1 MTIDTAATEGEKPP
15 LRPVAFWEKSL
26 SVRYAI
32 ASFFI
37 LILFLYLNF
46 REVRVETLELGN
58 IAPKYVVA
66 QVDFSYY
73 DDEATIIL
81 RQEAG
86 RDIGDIYELTP
97 SNVHQQRTEFE
108 KYLRKDTSWREILPT
123 ATFEEI
129 YRGIDVL
136 EEALLMI
143 RLTDPRTLK
152 KMEEAD
158 LHTVGY
164 FAVAPTE
171 LEDEHPLP
179 HTIWN
184 YLEQQGMLG
193 HDLSP
198 ATISFLINA
207 FRDRPWHVSI
217 DPSAQ
222 RTLRK
227 RVQSKVPDKYSKVL
241 AGSRLID
248 QGERVTPRH
257 LVMLQAMKSTLS
269 EQRNLWHP
277 MTLLGSLL
285 MALIFTAFWVGYL
298 SVYTPHVLAS
308 NRQILLLMTV
318 LVLTMGLSKIVEF
331 FLISLRGNLLDI
343 IRFPLLVP
351 FAAIALSSVMN
362 SSIAFFATVFLT
374 VLFSMTLPFERQG
387 FLITNL
393 AASLVTIFNVRL
405 LRKRNEIFWI
415 CAKAWLCCLVVI
427 LAMHLYESSFGNRT
441 MWIDLA
447 SAGMFMLLTAIL
459 VVGLLPLL
467 ESSFQVMTNAA
478 LMEYL
483 DPDQPLLR
491 RMSMEVPGT
500 YQHSLVVANLAE
512 AAATAIGAN
521 GLFCRVATL
530 FHDVGK
536 IATPNYFTENQPGGM
551 DIHQLLT
558 PAESAQVIMAHV
570 PEGVT
575 IARRAK
581 LPEPF
586 IDIIQQHHGNTLVY
600 YFYRKQLDA
609 IGGDVTKVSEKD
621 FRYPGPKPQ
630 TKEAS
635 IILIADSFEAASR
648 SVEIVDEPHLRQ
660 LIDQLTQEKASDGQ
674 FDECAL
680 TFQELDII
688 KYTMVKT
695 LIAAGHSRVK
705 YPKRLT

>member
-1 MTIDTAATEGEKPP
+1 MTTEPP
-15 LRPVAFWEKSL
+15 HIEGAQRPSRPVAFWERSL

-32 ASFFI
+32 LGLFI
-37 LILFLYLNF
+37 LLLFFYLHF

-86 RDIGDIYELTP
+86 RDISEVYQINP
-97 SNVHQQRTEFE
+97 ISVHQQRADFE
-108 KYLRKDTSWREILPT
+108 NLLRKDTSWREILPT

-136 EEALLMI
+136 EEALLMV

-164 FAVAPTE
+164 FSLSPNE
-171 LEDEHPLP
+171 IEGEHPLP
-179 HTIWN
+179 HTVWH
-184 YLEQQGMLG
+184 YLEHQGLLG
-193 HDLSP
+193 YDLSP
-198 ATISFLINA
+198 STITFLINA
-207 FRDRPWHVSI
+207 FRQRNWDLTL

-227 RVQSKVPDKYSKVL
+227 RVQAKVPDKYSKVL
-241 AGSRLID
+241 AGSRIID
-248 QGERVTPRH
+248 QGERVAPRH
-257 LVMLQAMKSTLS
+257 LVMLQAMKSTLG

-277 MTLLGSLL
+277 LTLIGSLL
-285 MALIFTAFWVGYL
+285 MALIFTAFWIGYL
-298 SVYTPHVLAS
+298 SVYSPQTLAS
-308 NRQILLLMTV
+308 NRQILLLVTI

-351 FAAIALSSVMN
+351 FAAIVLCSVMN
-362 SSIAFFATVFLT
+362 SSIAFFATFFLT

-387 FLITNL
+387 FLIINL
-393 AASLVTIFNVRL
+393 AAALVAIFNVRL

-415 CAKAWLCCLVVI
+415 CAKAWFCCLVVI

-441 MWIDLA
+441 MWIDIA
-447 SAGMFMLLTAIL
+447 SAGMFMLVTAIL

-491 RMSMEVPGT
+491 RLSMEVPGT

-530 FHDVGK
+530 FHDIGK

-570 PEGVT
+570 PEGVS
-575 IARRAK
+575 IARKAK

-586 IDIIQQHHGNTLVY
+586 IDVIEQHHGTTMVY

-609 IGGDVTKVSEKD
+609 MGGDTTKVLEKE

-630 TKEAS
+630 TKEAAM
-635 IILIADSFEAASR
+635 ILIADSFEAASR
-648 SVEIVDEPHLRQ
+648 SVEVPDEPHLRK
-660 LIDQLTQEKASDGQ
+660 LIDEITREKAFDGQ

-680 TFQELDII
+680 TFQELDVV

-695 LIAAGHSRVK
+695 IIAAGHSRVK

>member
-1 MTIDTAATEGEKPP
+1 MSVEPLHTEDIP
-15 LRPVAFWEKSL
+15 LQKRHVAFWEKSF
-26 SVRYAI
+26 SVRCI
-32 ASFFI
+32 IGVLFVLLLFF
-37 LILFLYLNF
+37 YLHF

-86 RDIGDIYELTP
+86 RDIGEIYELNP
-97 SNVHQQRTEFE
+97 SSLHHQRAEFE
-108 KYLRKDTSWREILPT
+108 NALRKDTSWRETLPI

-136 EEALLMI
+136 EEALLNI

-158 LHTVGY
+158 LSTSDY
-164 FAVAPTE
+164 FAVPSNY
-171 LEDEHPLP
+171 LEGEHPLP
-179 HTIWN
+179 HTVWH
-184 YLEQQGMLG
+184 YLEYQKLLG
-193 HDLSP
+193 YDLSP
-198 ATISFLINA
+198 ATITFLINA
-207 FRDRPWHVSI
+207 FNDRSWDLTL
-217 DPSAQ
+217 DPNAQ

-227 RVQSKVPDKYSKVL
+227 KVQAKVPDKYSRVL
-241 AGSRLID
+241 AGSRIID

-257 LVMLQAMKSTLS
+257 LVMLQAMKNTLN

-277 MTLLGSLL
+277 LTLIGSLL
-285 MALIFTAFWVGYL
+285 MSLIFTAFWIGYL
-298 SVYTPHVLAS
+298 SVYAPAVLTS
-308 NRQILLLMTV
+308 NRQILLLVTI
-318 LVLTMGLSKIVEF
+318 LILTMGLSKIVEF

-351 FAAIALSSVMN
+351 FAAIVLCSVMN

-393 AASLVTIFNVRL
+393 TAALVAIFNVRL

-441 MWIDLA
+441 MWIDIA
-447 SAGMFMLLTAIL
+447 SAGMFMILTAIL
-459 VVGLLPLL
+459 VAGLLPLL

-491 RMSMEVPGT
+491 RMSVEVPGT
-500 YQHSLVVANLAE
+500 YQHSLIVANLAE

-558 PAESAQVIMAHV
+558 PLESAQVIMAHV
-570 PEGVT
+570 PEGVA
-575 IARRAK
+575 IARKAK

-586 IDIIQQHHGNTLVY
+586 IDIIEQHHGTTLVY

-609 IGGDVTKVSEKD
+609 VGGDIAKVSEKD
-621 FRYPGPKPQ
+621 FRYQGPKPQ
-630 TKEAS
+630 TKEAA

-648 SVEIVDEPHLRQ
+648 SVDVIDEPHLQELLDELAR
-660 LIDQLTQEKASDGQ
+660 EKAFDGQ

-680 TFQELDII
+680 TFQELDIV

>member
-1 MTIDTAATEGEKPP
+1 MPIEQPEKEETPSHI
-15 LRPVAFWEKSL
+15 RPVAFWEKSL
-26 SVRYAI
+26 SVRCAI
-32 ASFFI
+32 VGLFI
-37 LILFLYLNF
+37 LILFCYLHF

-86 RDIGDIYELTP
+86 RDIGDIYEIAP
-97 SNVHQQRTEFE
+97 SGIHQHRADFE
-108 KYLRKDTSWREILPT
+108 TLLRKNNSWREILPT

-129 YRGIDVL
+129 YRGIDAL
-136 EEALLMI
+136 EEALLTI

-152 KMEEAD
+152 KMQEAD
-158 LHTVGY
+158 THSGGY
-164 FAVAPTE
+164 FAVLPSD
-171 LEDEHPLP
+171 LVGEHPLP
-179 HTIWN
+179 DSVWHYIEEQGLVGRDLAPSTI
-184 YLEQQGMLG
+184 
-193 HDLSP
+193 H
-198 ATISFLINA
+198 FLINA
-207 FRDRPWHVSI
+207 FKQYSWDLIP
-217 DPSAQ
+217 DPGSQ
-222 RTLRK
+222 RALRK
-227 RVQSKVPDKYSKVL
+227 RVQAKVPDKYSKIL
-241 AGSRLID
+241 AGSRIID
-248 QGERVTPRH
+248 QGERVSPRH
-257 LVMLQAMKSTLS
+257 LVMLQAMKNTLS

-277 MTLLGSLL
+277 LTILGSLL

-298 SVYTPHVLAS
+298 SVYCPHVLAS
-308 NRQILLLMTV
+308 NRQILLLVTI

-351 FAAIALSSVMN
+351 FAAIVLCSVMN

-393 AASLVTIFNVRL
+393 AAALVTIFNVRL

-415 CAKAWLCCLVVI
+415 CGKAWLCCLVVI

-441 MWIDLA
+441 MWIDIA
-447 SAGMFMLLTAIL
+447 SAGLFMLVTAIL

-491 RMSMEVPGT
+491 RMSVEVPGT

-558 PAESAQVIMAHV
+558 PLESAQVIMAHV
-570 PEGVT
+570 PEGVA
-575 IARRAK
+575 IARKAK

-586 IDIIQQHHGNTLVY
+586 IDIIQQHHGTTLVY

-609 IGGDVTKVSEKD
+609 VGGDVTQVSEKD
-621 FRYPGPKPQ
+621 FRYEGPKPQ
-630 TKEAS
+630 TKEAAM
-635 IILIADSFEAASR
+635 ILIADSFEAASR
-648 SVEIVDEPHLRQ
+648 SVEVGDEPHLRELLDE
-660 LIDQLTQEKASDGQ
+660 LIREKAFDGQ

-680 TFQELDII
+680 TFQELDIV
-688 KYTMVKT
+688 KHTMVKT

-705 YPKRLT
+705 YPKRYI

>member
-1 MTIDTAATEGEKPP
+1 MTIEPPSIEGAQPH

-26 SVRYAI
+26 SIRYAI
-32 ASFFI
+32 VSFFI
-37 LILFLYLNF
+37 LILFFYLHF

-97 SNVHQQRTEFE
+97 SNVHQQRAEFE
-108 KYLRKDTSWREILPT
+108 KFLRKDISWRETLPT

-164 FAVAPTE
+164 FAVSPTD
-171 LEDEHPLP
+171 LEGENPLP

-184 YLEQQGMLG
+184 YLEQQGLLG

-198 ATISFLINA
+198 PTIAFLINA
-207 FRDRPWHVSI
+207 FRDRPWNLSV

-241 AGSRLID
+241 AGSRIID

-277 MTLLGSLL
+277 LTLLGSLL
-285 MALIFTAFWVGYL
+285 MALIFTAFWLGYL
-298 SVYTPHVLAS
+298 SVYAPHVLAS
-308 NRQILLLMTV
+308 NRQILLLVTV

-393 AASLVTIFNVRL
+393 AAALVCIFNVRL

-483 DPDQPLLR
+483 DPDQPILR

-570 PEGVT
+570 AEGVT
-575 IARRAK
+575 IARKSK

-586 IDIIQQHHGNTLVY
+586 IDIILQHHGTTLVY

-609 IGGDVTKVSEKD
+609 MGGDVSKVSEKD

-630 TKEAS
+630 TKEAAM
-635 IILIADSFEAASR
+635 ILIADSFEAASR

-674 FDECAL
+674 FDECSL